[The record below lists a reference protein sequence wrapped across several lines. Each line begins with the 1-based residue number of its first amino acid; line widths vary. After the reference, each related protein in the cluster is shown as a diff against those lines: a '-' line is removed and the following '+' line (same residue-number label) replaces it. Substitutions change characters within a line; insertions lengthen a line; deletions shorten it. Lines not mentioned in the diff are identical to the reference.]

1 MRTIFG
7 DHNTLAGM
15 AAGTVNG
22 ALMSPLALL
31 KYQLWGHP
39 DQNRSLWRQACSN
52 YNSHGGL
59 RTFFRG
65 APATCIRD
73 MVFGATFSTLRQR
86 DPESA
91 IGGSIFVTN
100 TIAAA
105 VATVISGPFNFFR
118 NIQFGVTPR
127 CRTSQR
133 TPLSRN
139 SQFAWLVAAATRGNG
154 GCCKL
159 TG

>member
-1 MRTIFG
+1 MRTVFG
-7 DHNTLAGM
+7 HHDTLAGM

-65 APATCIRD
+65 LPATCLRD

-118 NIQFGVTPR
+118 NIQFAVTPR
-127 CRTSQR
+127 
-133 TPLSRN
+133 
-139 SQFAWLVAAATRGNG
+139 
-154 GCCKL
+154 
-159 TG
+159 